1 MPVPAIRVA
10 QPADLDALVDL
21 ENRCFH
27 ADRMS
32 RRSYAAALHNP
43 RAILLVSGMS
53 SSLLAAAALFF
64 RSNSSAARLY
74 TIAVAPE
81 ARGRGLG
88 ATLLRACEKAARKR
102 GATALCLEVNV
113 RNKSA
118 LALYR
123 KSGYGIRER
132 INRYYEDGSDALRLE
147 KPLS

>member
-1 MPVPAIRVA
+1 MPAPAIRVA
-10 QPADLDALVDL
+10 RPADLDALVDL
-21 ENRCFH
+21 ENRCFQG
-27 ADRMS
+27 DRMS

-43 RAILLVSGMS
+43 RAILLVNGAPDA
-53 SSLLAAAALFF
+53 LLAAAALFF
-64 RSNSSAARLY
+64 RTNSNAARLY

-88 ATLLRACEKAARKR
+88 AALLRACEKAARKR
-102 GATALCLEVNV
+102 GATALRLEVNI

>member
-1 MPVPAIRVA
+1 MPAPAIRVA
-10 QPADLDALVDL
+10 RPDDLDALVDL
-21 ENRCFH
+21 ENRCFRG
-27 ADRMS
+27 DRMS

-43 RAILLVSGMS
+43 RAILLVSGARG
-53 SSLLAAAALFF
+53 SLLAAAALFF

-88 ATLLRACEKAARKR
+88 AALLDACEKTARKR
-102 GATALCLEVNV
+102 GATALRLEVNI